1 MSARTKARKRA
12 LDALFAADVT
22 GSNPLTL
29 LEDTRSEVGDRQNQE
44 AIFDYAEMLVTGY
57 LQNADSIDTQLR
69 MLADNWSLERMPN
82 VDRAILRLASWEI
95 LYNDEVP
102 SEVAIAEAVAL
113 AGDYSTEDS
122 SKFVN
127 GVLARLSKGST
138 AL

>member
-1 MSARTKARKRA
+1 M
-12 LDALFAADVT
+12 FAADVT
-22 GSNPLTL
+22 GQNALTL
-29 LEDTRSEVGDRQNQE
+29 LEQTRSEVGDRQNQD

-82 VDRAILRLASWEI
+82 VDRAVLRLASWEI
-95 LYNDEVP
+95 LYNEEVP
-102 SEVAIAEAVAL
+102 NEVAISEAVAL
-113 AGDYSTEDS
+113 ASEYSTEDS

>member
-1 MSARTKARKRA
+1 
-12 LDALFAADVT
+12 LDALFASDVT
-22 GSNPLTL
+22 GQNALSL
-29 LEDTRSEVGDRQNQE
+29 LEQTRNEVEDRQNQD

-102 SEVAIAEAVAL
+102 NEVAIAEAVSL
-113 AGDYSTEDS
+113 AGEYSTEDS

>member
-22 GSNPLTL
+22 GANPLTL

-57 LQNADSIDTQLR
+57 LQNSDSIDTQLR

-102 SEVAIAEAVAL
+102 SEVAIAEAVSL
-113 AGDYSTEDS
+113 AGEYSTEDS

>member
-1 MSARTKARKRA
+1 
-12 LDALFAADVT
+12 LDALFASDVT
-22 GSNPLTL
+22 GQNALSL
-29 LEDTRSEVGDRQNQE
+29 LEQTRNEVEDRQNQD

-57 LQNADSIDTQLR
+57 LQNAESIDTQLR

-95 LYNDEVP
+95 LYNEEVP
-102 SEVAIAEAVAL
+102 NEVAIAEAVSL
-113 AGDYSTEDS
+113 AGEYSTEDS